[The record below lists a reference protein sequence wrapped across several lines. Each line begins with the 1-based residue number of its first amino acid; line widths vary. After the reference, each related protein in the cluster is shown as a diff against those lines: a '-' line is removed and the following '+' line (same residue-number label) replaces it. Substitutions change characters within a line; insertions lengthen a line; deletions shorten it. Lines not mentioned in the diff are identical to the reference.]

1 LSGNSHF
8 FEHTLS
14 NGLRVVV
21 ESMPHVQSA
30 AGGFLVRTGARDETP
45 AIAGASHFLEHM
57 CFKGTAGRDWREI
70 TVGFDKLG
78 GDYNAYTSKERT
90 VYYGWVRAEDIEPQF
105 DLIADMMR
113 SVLPP
118 EEFEMER
125 QVILEEIAKYNDN
138 LESRIVDLIHELIY
152 PEHSLSWPVLGTAET
167 VGALSR
173 DRVHLY
179 LQDHYQ
185 PSNMVL
191 IAAGNVD
198 PKAVVAMAERLCGA
212 WERKP
217 DRADRSPPSAH
228 TQTMRKAT
236 HDRFQQQAIALVF
249 PAPSGRDPTRETG
262 DVLAAILAGPN
273 SRFFWNI
280 IQAGITPQA
289 WAGRLDYADVGMM
302 IALGMCEP
310 DKAEQVLEAMRG
322 ELDKLT
328 TGGVTDAEVQRVKN
342 RVRTGLATEA
352 ESPYY
357 RFNQLVDDIDVLGRP
372 REVSERLAAIEAVT
386 PSGIRNYLEAWP
398 VTPNV
403 EALASAGP
411 RDWPNNGK

>member
-1 LSGNSHF
+1 LSGHSQF

-57 CFKGTAGRDWREI
+57 CFKGTAGRDWRKI

-90 VYYGWVRAEDIEPQF
+90 VYYGWVRAEDIEAQL

-113 SVLPP
+113 SVLPS

-138 LESRIVDLIHELIY
+138 LESRIVDMIHELVY
-152 PEHSLSWPVLGTAET
+152 PDHSLSWPVLGTAET
-167 VGALSR
+167 VGALSC
-173 DRVHLY
+173 DRVHRY

-191 IAAGNVD
+191 ITAGNLD
-198 PKAVVAMAERLCGA
+198 PKAVVAMAERLCGD

-217 DRADRSPPSAH
+217 DRADRLPPPAH
-228 TQTMRKAT
+228 TQAMRKAT
-236 HDRFQQQAIALVF
+236 HDRFQQQAIAIVF
-249 PAPSGRDPTRETG
+249 PGPSGRDPARETG
-262 DVLAAILAGPN
+262 DVLGAILAGPN

-322 ELDKLT
+322 ELAKIT
-328 TGGVTDAEVQRVKN
+328 TAGVTDAEVQRVKN

-372 REVSERLAAIEAVT
+372 RDVSERLAAIKAVT
-386 PSGIRNYLEAWP
+386 PNGIRDYLEAWP
-398 VTPNV
+398 MTTAV
-403 EALASAGP
+403 EALASVGP
-411 RDWPNNGK
+411 RDWPSNGK

>member
-1 LSGNSHF
+1 MSGNSQF
-8 FEHTLS
+8 FEQTLA

-30 AGGFLVRTGARDETP
+30 AGGFLVRTGARDEAP
-45 AIAGASHFLEHM
+45 EIAGASHFLEHM
-57 CFKGTAGRDWREI
+57 CFKGTTGRKWQEI
-70 TVGFDKLG
+70 TVDFDKLG

-90 VYYGWVRAEDIEPQF
+90 VYYGWVRAEDIESQVE
-105 DLIADMMR
+105 LIADMMR
-113 SVLPP
+113 SVLPS

-138 LESRIVDLIHELIY
+138 LESRVVDLIHELIY
-152 PEHSLSWPVLGTAET
+152 PDHSLAWPVLGTEET
-167 VGALSR
+167 VGGLSR
-173 DRVHLY
+173 DRVHRY

-191 IAAGNVD
+191 VVAGAVD
-198 PKAVVAMAERLCGA
+198 PKAVVEMAERLCGA

-217 DRADRSPPSAH
+217 DRPDRRLPPTH
-228 TQTMRKAT
+228 TPTVRKAT
-236 HDRFQQQAIALVF
+236 NDRFQQQAIAMVY
-249 PAPSGRDPTRETG
+249 PGPSGSDPARHTG
-262 DVLAAILAGPN
+262 DVLSAVLAGPN

-302 IALGMCEP
+302 IALGMCEA
-310 DKAEQVLEAMRG
+310 DKSEQVLEAMRS
-322 ELDKLT
+322 ELAKLMT
-328 TGGVTDAEVQRVKN
+328 DGVTDAEVQRVKN

-357 RFNQLVDDIDVLGRP
+357 RFNQLVDDIDVLGHP
-372 REVSERLAAIEAVT
+372 RDVSERLAAIDAVT
-386 PSGIRNYLEAWP
+386 PDGISEYLEAWP
-398 VTPNV
+398 MTVEL
-403 EALASAGP
+403 EALASVGP
-411 RDWPNNGK
+411 RDWPSDGA

>member
-1 LSGNSHF
+1 MSGNPQF
-8 FEHTLS
+8 FEHTLA

-21 ESMPHVQSA
+21 ECMPHVQSA
-30 AGGFLVRTGARDETP
+30 AGGFLVKTGARDESP
-45 AIAGASHFLEHM
+45 DIAGASHFLEHM
-57 CFKGTAGRDWREI
+57 CFKGTAKRNWQEI
-70 TVGFDKLG
+70 TVGFDHLG

-90 VYYGWVRAEDIEPQF
+90 VYYGWVRAEDIEPQVE
-105 DLIADMMR
+105 LIADMMR
-113 SVLPP
+113 SILPA

-152 PEHSLSWPVLGTAET
+152 PGHSLAWPVLGAEAT

-173 DRVHLY
+173 DRVYSY
-179 LQDHYQ
+179 LRDHYQ

-191 IAAGNVD
+191 VVTGAVD

-212 WERKP
+212 WERRP
-217 DRADRSPPSAH
+217 DRPDRPAPPKH
-228 TQTMRKAT
+228 TPAMRKAT
-236 HDRFQQQAIALVF
+236 NDRFQQQAIAMVF
-249 PAPSGRDPTRETG
+249 PAPSGRDPARDTG
-262 DVLAAILAGPN
+262 DVLGAVLAGPN

-280 IQAGITPQA
+280 IQAGITPHA

-302 IALGMCEP
+302 IALGMCEA

-322 ELDKLT
+322 ELRKLT
-328 TGGVTDAEVQRVKN
+328 TDGVTDAEVQRVKN

-357 RFNQLVDDIDVLGRP
+357 RFNQLVDDIDVLDRP
-372 REVSERLAAIEAVT
+372 RDVSERLAAIDAVT
-386 PSGIRNYLEAWP
+386 PSGIRAYLDAWP
-398 VTPNV
+398 MTIEV
-403 EALASAGP
+403 EALASVGP
-411 RDWPNNGK
+411 RDWPGDK

>member
-1 LSGNSHF
+1 MSGKSQF
-8 FEHTLS
+8 FEHTLA

-30 AGGFLVRTGARDETP
+30 AGGFLVCTGARDETP

-57 CFKGTAGRDWREI
+57 CFKGTANRDWRKI
-70 TVGFDKLG
+70 TVDFDKLG

-90 VYYGWVRAEDIEPQF
+90 VYYGWVRAEDIEPQVE
-105 DLIADMMR
+105 LIADMMR
-113 SVLPP
+113 SVLQP

-152 PEHSLSWPVLGTAET
+152 PGHSLSWPVLGTEET
-167 VGALSR
+167 VGGLSR
-173 DRVHLY
+173 DGVHCY

-185 PSNMVL
+185 PANMVL
-191 IAAGNVD
+191 VVAGAVD
-198 PKAVVAMAERLCGA
+198 PKVVVAMAERLCGA

-217 DRADRSPPSAH
+217 DRADRPPPSAH
-228 TQTMRKAT
+228 AKALRKAT
-236 HDRFQQQAIALVF
+236 HDRFQQQAIAMVF
-249 PAPSGRDPTRETG
+249 PGPGGRDPARDTG
-262 DVLAAILAGPN
+262 DVLGAVLAGPN

-310 DKAEQVLEAMRG
+310 DKAEQVLEAMRA
-322 ELDKLT
+322 ELEKLT
-328 TGGVTDAEVQRVKN
+328 TDGVTDAEVQRVKN

-357 RFNQLVDDIDVLGRP
+357 RFNQLVDDIDVLGSP
-372 REVSERLAAIEAVT
+372 RDVSERLAAIEAVT
-386 PSGIRNYLEAWP
+386 PSGIRDYLEAWP
-398 VTPNV
+398 MTTDV
-403 EALASAGP
+403 EALASVGP
-411 RDWPNNGK
+411 RDWPSSK